1 MPDRE
6 LSETQESLPLF
17 PLPLVLFPQARTRL
31 RIFESRYLQMT
42 RDCSAA
48 GRGFGIVHFSPA
60 ADGRPARHAAI
71 GTEAVIEDFATLDD
85 GLLGITVR
93 GSRRFR
99 IHSTSAREDGLI
111 IGEVE
116 WIPDEPTLQV
126 MPEHA
131 VLQAVLRELLQHQA
145 FEELTEVDAD
155 NASRLG
161 MALASVLPLD
171 PSEAQTL
178 LAVSDPNE
186 RLDALIRLLGTE
198 GSSD

>member
-6 LSETQESLPLF
+6 FPSKLDSLPLF
-17 PLPLVLFPQARTRL
+17 PLPLVLFPGSRTRL

-42 RDCSAA
+42 RDCSAQ

-71 GTEAVIEDFATLDD
+71 GTEAVIEDFGTLED

-111 IGEVE
+111 IGAVE
-116 WIPDEPTLQV
+116 WIPDEPALLV

-145 FEELTEVDAD
+145 FEELAEVDAD

-186 RLDALIRLLGTE
+186 RLDALIRLLGQP
-198 GSSD
+198 D